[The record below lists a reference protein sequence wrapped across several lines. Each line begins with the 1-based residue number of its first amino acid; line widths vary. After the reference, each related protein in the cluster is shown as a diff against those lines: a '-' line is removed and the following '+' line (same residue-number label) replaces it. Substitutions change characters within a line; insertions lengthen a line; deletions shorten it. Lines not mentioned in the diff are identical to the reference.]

1 MNYIK
6 MGFLMSIGWTTANII
21 FHALHKIMTEVV
33 IKAESGKVLV
43 GGESEVNG
51 NKPGTF
57 GEVKNRIGF

>member
-21 FHALHKIMTEVV
+21 FHVLHKVMKEVV

-43 GGESEVNG
+43 GGESEVNV

>member
-21 FHALHKIMTEVV
+21 FHALHKVMKEVV
-33 IKAESGKVLV
+33 IKAEGDNVLV
-43 GGESEVNG
+43 GGGSEVNR
-51 NKPGTF
+51 NESGTF

>member
-6 MGFLMSIGWTTANII
+6 MGFLMSIGWTTANIT
-21 FHALHKIMTEVV
+21 FHALCKIMKKVV
-33 IKAESGKVLV
+33 VKAEGDNVLA
-43 GGESEVNG
+43 GGESKVNR